1 MLDKKPMKF
10 FTRECCKCVSYVG
23 ARANWISVWKKNLVR
38 VIEYIAN
45 IAPVEKSDMNIFSLR
60 EC

>member
-1 MLDKKPMKF
+1 MKS

-23 ARANWISVWKKNLVR
+23 ARANWISVWKKNPVR

-60 EC
+60 DC